1 MKKLLNFKYN
11 IHIILVLFIC
21 SCTDE
26 DPCPRCFED
35 IITCKVN
42 GKVWQS
48 NCISTDPLFGC
59 RAINCHYSYN
69 EEKGLSLEAG
79 NSKNSSGLTLDQGS
93 AWGGAKLGVNSIE
106 QNEIRFINF
115 NLTENCSRLDFVD
128 FSYKNYFIL
137 DKIDTTKY
145 ILEGRFGFKV
155 YNNCG
160 DTATITDGYFKT
172 KFLF

>member
-1 MKKLLNFKYN
+1 MKNYY
-11 IHIILVLFIC
+11 HIIIPFITISVMVLS
-21 SCTDE
+21 SCQEE

-35 IITCKVN
+35 VVTCKVN
-42 GKVWQS
+42 GKEWRS
-48 NCISTDPLFGC
+48 NCISNDPLFGC
-59 RAINCHYSYN
+59 RAIDCHYSYN

-115 NLTENCSRLDFVD
+115 NLTGNCSRLDSVD

-137 DKIDTTKY
+137 DKIDTTNY

-172 KFLF
+172 KFIF